1 MPAPAKDQLL
11 AGLLEPSQPLA
22 DLSFRD
28 PYGPLRETGSNG
40 LGSEVRAALPLL
52 GFKISKT

>member
-1 MPAPAKDQLL
+1 LNHFHHEL
-11 AGLLEPSQPLA
+11 A
-22 DLSFRD
+22 LSFSY
-28 PYGPLRETGSNG
+28 PYGALRETGSNG